1 MKKID
6 TFFKNKRIIITGHT
20 GFKGTWLTLWL
31 HLLGAKIIGISD
43 NIPTKPSF
51 FEELK
56 LSTKIKDIRLNIAD
70 LKKVRK
76 IFNKYQPDFVFHLAA
91 QSLVKKSYEDPI
103 KTFTSNTVGTLNI
116 MESLKQVR
124 KKCISVIITSDKSYK
139 NLEIKR
145 GYHENDLLG
154 GKDPYSAS
162 KGAAEIIIQSFIHSY
177 FKKRNNNKFIGI
189 ARAGNVVGGGDW
201 SNDRLIPDCVKA
213 WSKNKTVLIRNP
225 HSTRPWQH
233 VLEALR
239 GYIFLSMKLDKDKK
253 LHGEAFNF
261 GPKSSQNKNVLELV
275 LQMKK
280 NWKKISWK
288 TIKQKSQKYESN
300 LLKLNSKKAEKKL
313 KWLPKLKFNETI
325 EMVTKW
331 YMNYY
336 EKKININKFS
346 RDQIY
351 DYIRKIK

>member
-336 EKKININKFS
+336 EKKN
-346 RDQIY
+346 
-351 DYIRKIK
+351 